1 MAKVRTNIFVRGLQG
16 NLGGQFYVTVSKVS
30 GRTTV
35 SALDD
40 SEKQHE
46 YSPAQL
52 AQQQA
57 FREASAYAKAMRGEQ
72 IYITKADGTGKSPY
86 NIAMADWFH
95 RPSFREVD
103 LTAWK
108 AGEPGLI
115 RVNAYDDVQVVSVS
129 VRISDQDGFTLEEG
143 QATNVG
149 ALWWEYPTTGE
160 LTGKLSLTLT
170 ARDLPGHETVYTQ
183 ERTLNAA

>member
-16 NLGGQFYVTVSKVS
+16 DLGGQFYVAVSKVS
-30 GRTTV
+30 GRTSV
-35 SALDD
+35 SARDD
-40 SEKQHE
+40 AERERE

-52 AQQQA
+52 AQQEA
-57 FREASAYAKAMRGEQ
+57 FREACAYAKAMRGEQ

-108 AGEPGLI
+108 AGEPGFI
-115 RVNAYDDVQVVSVS
+115 RVKASDDVQVVSVS

-143 QATNVG
+143 QATNVSG
-149 ALWWEYPTTGE
+149 WLWEYPTTGE
-160 LTGKLSLTLT
+160 LTGKLTLTLT